1 MQKGVASKNLWD
13 YVDLQS
19 YEWECISDP
28 SACSQGLSM
37 SFWLRFKR
45 KYLTKNKHCSILILR
60 AVLRT
65 E

>member
-1 MQKGVASKNLWD
+1 MYDGFSGRRGVWQHWWWYVQKGVASKNLWD

-45 KYLTKNKHCSILILR
+45 KY
-60 AVLRT
+60 
-65 E
+65 